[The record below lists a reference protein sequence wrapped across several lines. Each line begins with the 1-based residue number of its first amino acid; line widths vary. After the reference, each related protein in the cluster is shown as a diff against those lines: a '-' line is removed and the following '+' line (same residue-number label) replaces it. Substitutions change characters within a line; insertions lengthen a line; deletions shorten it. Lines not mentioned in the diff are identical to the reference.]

1 MFHKD
6 MLSSSVMAIK
16 SREKTQQ
23 VLYSRTGEQIGGLD
37 LEEIGKK

>member
-6 MLSSSVMAIK
+6 MLSSLVMAIK

-23 VLYSRTGEQIGGLD
+23 VLYGRTGEETGGLD
-37 LEEIGKK
+37 LEEIGEK